1 MEDVYSGQ
9 PATSPAE
16 PPALSTLRPPGKW
29 QAAILKAEQNPPKLR
44 IVSGRPWGVFLPGPG
59 EPGSWET
66 DGVST
71 EGVTMAKT
79 AREVM
84 SGGVECVGE
93 NETVLDA
100 AKKLADLDVGSMP
113 ICGEDN
119 RLKGMLTDRDIVVK
133 VLAAGK
139 DPADTR
145 AGELGEGKPV
155 TIGADDSIDEALR
168 TMTDHKVRRLP
179 VIDGHDLVGIVS
191 QADLA
196 TNIDEQKVGDLV
208 EAISAAR

>member
-1 MEDVYSGQ
+1 MG
-9 PATSPAE
+9 
-16 PPALSTLRPPGKW
+16 
-29 QAAILKAEQNPPKLR
+29 
-44 IVSGRPWGVFLPGPG
+44 
-59 EPGSWET
+59 
-66 DGVST
+66 
-71 EGVTMAKT
+71 KT

-84 SGGVECVGE
+84 TGGVECVGE

-139 DPADTR
+139 DPGSTT

-155 TIGADDSIDEALR
+155 TIGADDGVDEALR
-168 TMTDHKVRRLP
+168 TMIDHKVRRLP

-196 TNIDEQKVGDLV
+196 TNIDEEKVGDLV
-208 EAISAAR
+208 EAISAAP

>member
-1 MEDVYSGQ
+1 MS
-9 PATSPAE
+9 
-16 PPALSTLRPPGKW
+16 
-29 QAAILKAEQNPPKLR
+29 
-44 IVSGRPWGVFLPGPG
+44 
-59 EPGSWET
+59 
-66 DGVST
+66 
-71 EGVTMAKT
+71 KT

-84 SGGVECVGE
+84 TGGVECVGE
-93 NETVLDA
+93 KDTVLEA

-139 DPADTR
+139 DPGSTT
-145 AGELGEGKPV
+145 AGQLGEGKPV
-155 TIGADDSIDEALR
+155 TIGADDSVEEALH
-168 TMTDHKVRRLP
+168 TMTQHKVRRLP

-196 TNIDEQKVGDLV
+196 TNIDEEKVGDLV
-208 EAISAAR
+208 EAISAAP